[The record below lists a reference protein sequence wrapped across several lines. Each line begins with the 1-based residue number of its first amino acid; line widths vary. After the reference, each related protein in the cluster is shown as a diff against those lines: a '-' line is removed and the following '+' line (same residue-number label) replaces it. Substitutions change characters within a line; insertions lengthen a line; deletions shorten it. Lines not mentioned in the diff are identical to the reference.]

1 MFHASLSDTVKGDMH
16 MRKYLWFLLFV
27 PFLASCV
34 GGMTEI
40 IQIGKDTYMVSNSG
54 NTAAPW
60 AATVGSLKIE
70 MYKRAKAYCLKLNK
84 RLQPVST
91 QSRGAGFDTRPEAEL
106 HFRCLRENETYRPKL
121 EPVPDTIIQD
131 NRKK

>member
-1 MFHASLSDTVKGDMH
+1 M
-16 MRKYLWFLLFV
+16 
-27 PFLASCV
+27 
-34 GGMTEI
+34 I
-40 IQIGKDTYMVSNSG
+40 SNSG
-54 NTAAPW
+54 NLGGIAGASI
-60 AATVGSLKIE
+60 GSLKVE
-70 MYKRAKAYCLKLNK
+70 MYKRASAYCLKLNK